1 MLACRATT
9 AACALRPAAAANR
22 LWSVFERPFT
32 RMQALQA
39 QDLNRA
45 ATDGAPL
52 KKQRMEP
59 LRVQLVHPDAKLPK
73 RGSAEAAGYDLSR

>member
-1 MLACRATT
+1 V
-9 AACALRPAAAANR
+9 RPAAAAYR
-22 LWSVFERPFT
+22 LWSVLERRFT

-39 QDLNRA
+39 QDMNRA
-45 ATDGAPL
+45 VSDGAPL

-73 RGSAEAAGYDLSR
+73 RGSSEAAGYDLSR